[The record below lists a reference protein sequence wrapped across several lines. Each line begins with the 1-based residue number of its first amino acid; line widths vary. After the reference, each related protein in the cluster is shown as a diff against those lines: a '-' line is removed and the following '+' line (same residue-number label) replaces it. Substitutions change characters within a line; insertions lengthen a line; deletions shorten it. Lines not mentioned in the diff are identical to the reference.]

1 MKPSLAV
8 IALSLSAAAAAS
20 AQARDLKEIEASKKL
35 VCGTQSASEP
45 YAFQDPATR
54 RFVGYDVDVCQALAK
69 GLGVE
74 LVHKPL
80 STEARIPELK
90 MGRVDVVAGSMA
102 YLPERAAQVDYSLQ
116 YLQGSIKVLVR
127 RDEKIGSLA
136 QLEGKRVCA
145 SKGSSSAAIASRVL
159 AKSKIVTYQ
168 DLATCYLGLQN
179 GKVDGIS
186 AGELTLKRFE
196 IESAKT
202 GSPAVLVDEPL
213 FTERMGVVVSKGNTG
228 LMQAVDKVL
237 AKMDAD
243 GELDAIY
250 AKWLGKDSIYKLTRS
265 FKVEPVAKAN

>member
-1 MKPSLAV
+1 MKPVVA
-8 IALSLSAAAAAS
+8 IALALLATAAHAG
-20 AQARDLKEIEASKKL
+20 DLNDVKSKKQL

-45 YAFQDPATR
+45 YAYQDPATR
-54 RFVGYDVDVCQALAK
+54 KFVGYDVDICQALAK

-102 YLPERAAQVDYSLQ
+102 YLPERAAQVDYSVQ
-116 YLQGSIKVLVR
+116 YLQGNIKVLVR
-127 RDEKIGSLA
+127 KDDKLGTLA
-136 QLEGKRVCA
+136 QLEGKRICA
-145 SKGSSSAAIASRVL
+145 SKGSSSAAIAGRVL
-159 AKSKIVTYQ
+159 AKSQIVTYQ

-196 IESAKT
+196 IESAKS
-202 GSPAVLVDEPL
+202 GSAATLIDEPL
-213 FTERMGVVVSKGNTG
+213 FTERMGVVASKGNTA
-228 LMQAVDKVL
+228 LIEAINKVIS
-237 AKMDAD
+237 KMDGD

-250 AKWLGKDSIYKLTRS
+250 AKWLGKDSIYQLTRK
-265 FKVEPVAKAN
+265 FKVEPVALAN